1 MKSMLALTALAA
13 LAFGAFA
20 AQAAPGVAHA
30 ATEVELRHAAARVVV
45 IPENRPDVSLVV
57 SYGSSTLP
65 KIMVHEEGNK
75 LIADGKLDHHSMSCR
90 DNSIN
95 VAGFGQIDAA
105 GLPLVTI
112 RVPLDAKVSFGGAS
126 IGQVGASKTLEFD
139 QGGCGNWKIG
149 DVSGKGE
156 INIGG
161 SGSVEMA
168 NLGEAEVNIGG
179 SGSFH
184 AKGVG
189 RLEGNIGGH
198 GDIDADT
205 ITGDSEINIGGSGN
219 VNLNGGT
226 SPKMEI
232 NVAGSGHVNFG
243 GEVHDL
249 EVNIVGSGDVHVKKV
264 TGNVSKSVMGSGN
277 IVIGQ

>member
-13 LAFGAFA
+13 LAFGTF
-20 AQAAPGVAHA
+20 AQAAQA

-45 IPENRPDVSLVV
+45 IPENRSDVSLVV
-57 SYGSSTLP
+57 NYGASTLP
-65 KIMVHEEGNK
+65 KIMVHEEGGK
-75 LIADGKLDHHSMSCR
+75 LVADGKLDMHSMSCR
-90 DNSIN
+90 DHSVS
-95 VAGFGQIDAA
+95 VAGYGDIAA
-105 GLPLVTI
+105 ADLPEVI
-112 RVPLDAKVSFGGAS
+112 IHVPMDAKVSFGGAS
-126 IGQVGASKTLEFD
+126 FGEVGPTKSLEFD
-139 QGGCGNWKIG
+139 EGGCGDWKLADIA
-149 DVSGKGE
+149 GKGE

-161 SGSVEMA
+161 SGTVNTGSID
-168 NLGEAEVNIGG
+168 EAEINIGG
-179 SGSFH
+179 SGNFH
-184 AKGVG
+184 ARSVG

-219 VNLNGGT
+219 VNLNSGT

-232 NVAGSGHVNFG
+232 NVAGSGRVSFG
-243 GEVHDL
+243 GEVRDL

-264 TGNVSKSVMGSGN
+264 TGNISKSVMGSGN

>member
-1 MKSMLALTALAA
+1 MKFMLATTAIAA
-13 LAFGAFA
+13 LTFGAFA
-20 AQAAPGVAHA
+20 AQAAQAS
-30 ATEVELRHAAARVVV
+30 TEVELRHAAARVVV

-57 SYGSSTLP
+57 AYGSSTLP
-65 KIMVHEEGNK
+65 KIMVHTEGDK
-75 LIADGKLDHHSMSCR
+75 LVADGKLEMHDLSCR
-90 DNSIN
+90 DNGVHVN
-95 VAGFGQIDAA
+95 GTGDVAAA
-105 GLPLVTI
+105 NLPLVTI
-112 RVPLDAKVSFGGAS
+112 RVPMDAKVSLGGAS
-126 IGQVGASKTLEFD
+126 YGEVGASKSLEFD
-139 QGGCGNWKIG
+139 AGGCGNWKLG
-149 DVSGKGE
+149 DVAGKGE

-161 SGSVEMA
+161 SGTVNA
-168 NLGEAEVNIGG
+168 GGIGEAEVNIGG
-179 SGSFH
+179 SGNFH
-184 AKGVG
+184 ARSVG

-219 VNLNGGT
+219 VNLNGGM

-232 NVAGSGHVNFG
+232 NVAGSGHVTFG
-243 GEVHDL
+243 GEVRDL